1 MNKHKILIYDFHE
14 LFIILD
20 EIKDLLNLEVEE
32 LLNIEDLKSLNPVSQ
47 NNKQFMKIIN

>member
-20 EIKDLLNLEVEE
+20 EIKDLLNIEVKE
-32 LLNIEDLKSLNPVSQ
+32 LHEIGR
-47 NNKQFMKIIN
+47 KI